1 MSTPCHN
8 FANGARE
15 IPEMGCISVFHS
27 WLKSLHIPQILNSS
41 QFRTDRCSREKLPR
55 GDFMPANTI
64 TVSTSPV
71 VLIGCSNPGLTDFL
85 AATLE
90 SWHYQIEVAHNGT
103 EALTRIEGAEPA
115 SIALLDMDLPGPG
128 AVEIVWE
135 VRRRH
140 EERRTWIILFGSPAG
155 KDQAGKDQAGPDRA
169 RTDRARAALDCGG
182 DDFLLVTADTADLR
196 VRIRVAERVLALT
209 SRVRKQSADLRYHV
223 THDGLTGL
231 WNREALISLIFQE
244 TDRVQRMKTALSLM
258 LLDLDDF
265 SRVNHDYGYETGDRV
280 LIELAN
286 RFRRQQRSYDLI
298 GRCGEDEFLLALPGC
313 NLESATLLADRI
325 RTSILA
331 RPFALDHDATTLTA
345 SFGVAI
351 SRGRSPLVV
360 LREAERALAEAK
372 LAGKN
377 CVRGAVPGALLSEPL
392 LALDGSSSEP
402 GAD

>member
-1 MSTPCHN
+1 
-8 FANGARE
+8 
-15 IPEMGCISVFHS
+15 
-27 WLKSLHIPQILNSS
+27 
-41 QFRTDRCSREKLPR
+41 
-55 GDFMPANTI
+55 MPVTTI
-64 TVSTSPV
+64 TVSTSPI
-71 VLIGCSNPGLTDFL
+71 VLIGCSNPGLTEFL

-90 SWHYQIEVAHNGT
+90 SWHYQIEVALNGT
-103 EALTRIEGAEPA
+103 DALARIEGDNPP
-115 SIALLDMDLPGPG
+115 SIALLDMDLPGS

-140 EERRTWIILFGSPAG
+140 EERHTWIILFSSPASN
-155 KDQAGKDQAGPDRA
+155 DQAGN
-169 RTDRARAALDCGG
+169 DRARAALDCGG
-182 DDFLLVTADTADLR
+182 DDFLHVTADGADLK
-196 VRIRVAERVLALT
+196 VRIRVAERILALT
-209 SRVRKQSADLRYHV
+209 GRVQKQSAELRYHV

-244 TDRVQRMKTALSLM
+244 TDRVQRMKTPLSLM

-286 RFRRQQRSYDLI
+286 RSRRQLRSYDLI

-313 NLESATLLADRI
+313 NLENATLLADRI
-325 RTSILA
+325 RESILA

-372 LAGKN
+372 LDGKN
-377 CVRGAVPGALLSEPL
+377 CVRGEAPGAAVGKTQTCHPGFSRPRRGLGVIRQRNTGAVRKLPRRCRCRCGPCHPRHFCA
-392 LALDGSSSEP
+392 LAVNLPREISSI
-402 GAD
+402 